1 MALIGQDSIFENVKS
16 NVEQNTADLITRIAN
31 TTVGEKTFSVLERAA
46 APYRDT
52 VAPNLSAALMTA
64 NRNYQSQHKDK
75 SLTELFDY
83 AKKDAVAS
91 SQEYYDNDPSQAWRR
106 KISPGRALVALIGDV
121 KRGEQATDKI
131 NWADASSVES
141 VFTSGSAQFFSGLG
155 DIGFNALDPL
165 FAVAKAGKVAK
176 LEALNR
182 PLTPGGVVK
191 KKVNVGRM
199 ETLVDDI
206 NKAAA
211 DKPSPIK
218 PLFDL
223 IDTGDVLAVQ
233 SYGFVSRSTNPN
245 KLAQALLDANKLGG
259 RQLSAEVAKV
269 AIGDTASF
277 SALTRKYPQVTAQ
290 MNAITGRIDFV
301 ENQIKQIQS
310 TIQPVPKQR
319 GKITLEE
326 IQNIEAFNKKA
337 YTDIKE
343 LQKQK
348 KAIEKKELKPV
359 QEQEAF
365 LGRVGAVPLTDEA
378 AALAAREGGQQ
389 TVFQSAT
396 TSTWSRSELIE
407 SRRARAAALNARG
420 FWNDFGED
428 TPAYASDMFKATKAE
443 ARFIRV
449 VDWFSPSGKLHETPA
464 GIAIIDGI
472 PGHFSQQ
479 EVDSRIRQAVRY
491 GDMTPTQARI
501 ESQRYS
507 RLNYSSERFQYLDKL
522 EEKSFVSILRKQ
534 FPQVSEKFSKEQNE
548 LLYQVVRSMLQ
559 TTRSKRRQDI
569 GDIIDKNYTMVDTR
583 TGKLVVSS
591 HIKNLVEQGA
601 RRIAEKEGTT
611 EITKTH
617 IKLAEKALREN
628 PSLTSQIPNTHF
640 STDLKEIASIVKE
653 NPFLFEDI
661 MRRVADGDV
670 EVLSQVRK
678 HAEGALQ
685 ETPAGG
691 RDLAFDATM
700 AVSKQGYDKVVNAL
714 DTFYTFVWKPTTL
727 LSLKYTTRNVFEG
740 YLRVAASMVD
750 MNSAYGYGW
759 SEMVRGF
766 NEGKLTGAIN
776 AAENMYQRGAARR
789 NTAKFNELNNEL
801 IIADAKIATSAG
813 ALTKDGKK
821 IAKKAINDTYKGIDK
836 SVFKAN
842 DGLSMTIAV
851 VEGRFNSVRKIAE
864 GNAPSPAA
872 IEMNAIYN
880 ELRANVVTNKLG
892 NDFLPI
898 LFDQDFRSAT
908 ARLIQLDAEDGYKA
922 LDYLDEIIANAGSKI
937 AKVNTSKSGPIMKTN
952 KEELQFFLDRVKIH
966 TAHLRTFL
974 DERNA
979 VEGRISQASAKL
991 SPVIKRNFEKDVTL
1005 PGGAKIGGALAGR
1018 SGEAMRGSTSA
1029 HNSSVRLL
1037 DRDIRLTGAHI
1048 LKSGNRS
1055 APIDID
1061 SPMWAAAHAEYVN
1074 NVLMNDIVARKA
1086 VELLNGGMDIK
1097 RVQAELQRFVRS
1109 NDKDALVWKKER
1121 KVDYDNRNERV
1132 PTSWDD
1138 EVDAILEG
1146 QVLLYL
1152 RPVDAF
1158 GDELITKAAN
1168 GTLTAVDSAKI
1179 PKSLRERVQGDTA
1192 ITALNAATMGKNI
1205 VRSIFHFIG
1214 TLPEDHLVRHP
1225 FYNMVYTS
1233 EANRLARMLDAQG
1246 KDPGKYVAQI
1256 RYNASSRAYKELMQ
1270 RMYSVERYTDLATL
1284 MRFVAPFYMAH
1295 QNSSRFW
1302 LGTSIRNP
1310 EVAIGL
1316 AKAYN
1321 APFRGGFVEDEN
1333 GNSVSWSN
1341 PWTSTRNLAIVKI
1354 DSLPI
1359 SKNLKNKI
1367 KDATGQ
1373 DFIGL
1378 PPNQMDVITQ
1388 GQMPI
1393 VQTLGGPVG
1402 QVGGTLFLGWLAD
1415 KTYDPNTVLG
1425 KMGMNVDDF
1434 QKYMMP
1440 YYEKTYGGSITQQ
1453 VTSAINPLTT
1463 NSWVLSALSAVS
1475 EGKIPFPEVEA
1486 RFRTR
1491 KEAAYDALVIE
1502 KTLNGQSISHDELSK
1517 LADERARN
1525 SLYVE
1530 AAFSFGGPVVAGKL
1544 GNEEFREL
1552 NQEYTM
1558 LQKQYGDPDAASIA
1572 FTKIMEE
1579 RYDNPRFVNALTRVI
1594 TTRSASNKFGLWA
1607 TPATSNALMKNKALV
1622 ESIDASYPD
1631 NSIIGAM
1638 FNQGNTAT
1646 DYSPIIDD
1654 NYFSTT
1660 INGKPIRQKLTN
1672 DVERRRTQE
1681 YSQAWETYM
1690 SAVDFI
1696 EADAKSRGIQ
1706 KGTDVYN
1713 EYYGAWKKRA
1723 EDMVATQFPLWGDRN
1738 KGFTQNE
1745 SDNNV
1750 KIIERFLADEK
1761 YMSTV
1766 GNDLGTAQALKKYVE
1781 GREVIIAELEAWRA
1795 ATGTKSIDAK
1805 TNVWFAD
1812 WRDRMVDEIIKQ
1824 NPEFKPIYTRYLQ
1837 DDTFNQLVDY
1847 SS

>member
-1 MALIGQDSIFENVKS
+1 MALIGDNSIFENLKS
-16 NVEQNTADLITRIAN
+16 NVEANTADVITSIAN
-31 TTVGEKTFSVLERAA
+31 TTIGKKTFSALEKAA
-46 APYRDT
+46 EPYRDT
-52 VAPNLSAALMTA
+52 VAPNLTAALMIA
-64 NRNYQSQHKDK
+64 NRNYQNQNKDK

-91 SQEYYDNDPSQAWRR
+91 SQSYYDNDPSQAWRR
-106 KISPGRALVALIGDV
+106 KISPGRALVALIGDI
-121 KRGEQATDKI
+121 REGEQATDKI

-141 VFTSGSAQFFSGLG
+141 VFTSGSAQFYSGLG
-155 DIGFNALDPL
+155 DIGFNLLDPL
-165 FAVAKAGKVAK
+165 LLAGKAAKVAR

-182 PLTPGGVVK
+182 PLTPGGMIK
-191 KKVNVGRM
+191 SKVNTGRM
-199 ETLVDDI
+199 ETIVDDL

-211 DKPSPIK
+211 NKPSPIR

-223 IDTGDVLAVQ
+223 IATGDVLAVQ
-233 SYGFVSRSTNPN
+233 SYGFVSKSTNPG
-245 KLAQALLDANKLGG
+245 KLAQALIDADKIGG
-259 RQLSAEVAKV
+259 RQLSAEVAKIAV
-269 AIGDTASF
+269 GDTASF
-277 SALTRKYPQVTAQ
+277 NALMRKYPQLTAQ
-290 MNAITGRIDFV
+290 MNSITGRIDFV
-301 ENQIKQIQS
+301 ENQIKSIQK

-319 GKITLEE
+319 GKITLQE
-326 IQNIEAFNKKA
+326 IKNIEAFNQKA
-337 YTDIKE
+337 NVKIEE
-343 LQKQK
+343 LKKQK
-348 KAIEKKELKPV
+348 KDIGKKLKPIA
-359 QEQEAF
+359 QKEAF
-365 LGRVGAVPLTDEA
+365 QTRVGAVPLTAEESA
-378 AALAAREGGQQ
+378 VLAREGGQQ

-396 TSTWSRSELIE
+396 TSTWSRSEFIE
-407 SRRARAAALNARG
+407 QRRARAAALNSRG

-428 TPAYASDMFKATKAE
+428 TPAYASEMFKATKSE

-449 VDWFSPSGKLHETPA
+449 VDWFSPNGKLHETPA

-479 EVDSRIRQAVRY
+479 EVNSRLRQAVRY
-491 GDMTPTQARI
+491 GDMTPTEAKKL
-501 ESQRYS
+501 SQVYS
-507 RLNYSSERFQYLDKL
+507 TKNYSSERFQFLDKL

-534 FPQVSEKFSKEQNE
+534 FPELSQKFTKEQNE
-548 LLYQVVRSMLQ
+548 ILYQVVRSMLQ
-559 TTRSKRRQDI
+559 TTRAKRHEQI

-583 TGKLVVSS
+583 TGKLVVSH

-601 RRIAEKEGTT
+601 RRVAEKEGAP
-611 EITKTH
+611 EVTKTH

-628 PSLTSQIPNTHF
+628 PSLTSQIPNNHF
-640 STDLKEIASIVKE
+640 STDLSEIASIVKE
-653 NPFLFEDI
+653 NPFLFQDI
-661 MRRVADGDV
+661 MRRVADGDI
-670 EVLSQVRK
+670 EVLAQVRK
-678 HAEGALQ
+678 YNQGAI
-685 ETPAGG
+685 ENTPSGVTLPFEAAGAIG
-691 RDLAFDATM
+691 
-700 AVSKQGYDKVVNAL
+700 KQGYDKVTNSL

-750 MNSAYGYGW
+750 MNSEFGFGY
-759 SEMVRGF
+759 SEMIRGF
-766 NEGKLTGAIN
+766 NAGKLTGVLDI
-776 AAENMYQRGAARR
+776 AENIYQRGSARR
-789 NTAKFNELNNEL
+789 NTGKFNDLNNEL
-801 IIADAKIATSAG
+801 IIADAKIATSVG

-821 IAKKAINDTYKGIDK
+821 IASKAIKDTSKGINK
-836 SVFKAN
+836 SLLKAN
-842 DGLSMTIAV
+842 DGLSMTIAI
-851 VEGRFNSVRKIAE
+851 VEGRFRAVKKMAE
-864 GNAPSPAA
+864 GTAPAPVAKE
-872 IEMNAIYN
+872 INKIYKS
-880 ELRANVVTNKLG
+880 LRKSIVVNQPG
-892 NDFLPI
+892 RDFLPT
-898 LFDQDFRSAT
+898 LFDEDFRAAT
-908 ARLIQLDAEDGYKA
+908 ARLIQLDAEEGYKA
-922 LDYLDEIIANAGSKI
+922 LDYLDKVIANATSNISK
-937 AKVNTSKSGPIMKTN
+937 VDTSKSGPILKTH
-952 KEELQFFLDRVKIH
+952 KEELAFYLDRVKIH
-966 TAHLRTFL
+966 TSHLRTFL

-979 VEGRISQASAKL
+979 ISGNIARASGKIKPTL
-991 SPVIKRNFEKDVTL
+991 KRNFEKDITL
-1005 PGGAKIGGALAGR
+1005 VGGAKIGGSLSGK

-1061 SPMWAAAHAEYVN
+1061 SSMWASAHTEYIN
-1074 NVLMNDIVARKA
+1074 SVLMNDVVAKQAIDMFANGASIKA
-1086 VELLNGGMDIK
+1086 
-1097 RVQAELQRFVRS
+1097 VQAELHRFVKS
-1109 NDKDALVWKKER
+1109 NDKNALVWKKER
-1121 KVDYDNRNERV
+1121 RVDYENRNERV
-1132 PTSWDD
+1132 PTSWSD
-1138 EVDAILEG
+1138 EVDAIIEG

-1158 GDELITKAAN
+1158 GDELMIKASR
-1168 GTLTAVDSAKI
+1168 GELTATDSSTI
-1179 PKSLRERVQGDTA
+1179 PMSLRERVQGDTA
-1192 ITALNAATMGKNI
+1192 ITALNGATLGKNI
-1205 VRSIFHFIG
+1205 VRTIFHFIG
-1214 TLPEDHLVRHP
+1214 TLPEDHLIRHP

-1233 EANRLARMLDAQG
+1233 EANRLAKMLDVQG
-1246 KDPGKYVAQI
+1246 KDPGAYVAQI
-1256 RYNASSRAYKELMQ
+1256 RYNATSRAYKELMQ

-1333 GNSVSWSN
+1333 GDSVSWSN
-1341 PWTSTRNLAIVKI
+1341 PWTSSRNLAVVKI

-1367 KDATGQ
+1367 KDSTGQ

-1388 GQMPI
+1388 GQIPI
-1393 VQTLGGPVG
+1393 LQTLGGPVG

-1425 KMGMNVDDF
+1425 KMSMNVDDF
-1434 QKYMMP
+1434 QRYIMP
-1440 YYEKTYGGSITQQ
+1440 FYEKTYGGSIMSQ
-1453 VTSAINPLTT
+1453 VGSAVNPLTT
-1463 NSWVLSALSAVS
+1463 NSWVLSGLSAVS
-1475 EGKIPFPEVEA
+1475 EGKLPFPEVEA
-1486 RFRTR
+1486 RFRAR
-1491 KEAAYDALVIE
+1491 KEAAYDAIVIE
-1502 KTLNGQSISHDELSK
+1502 KTLNNQSINHDEISD

-1530 AAFSFGGPVVAGKL
+1530 AAFSFAGPVVAGKL
-1544 GNEEFREL
+1544 GNEQFRQL

-1558 LQKQYGDPDAASIA
+1558 LQKQYGDPDSASIA
-1572 FTKIMEE
+1572 FTKIIEE
-1579 RYDNPRFVNALTRVI
+1579 RYNNPRYVDAITRVV
-1594 TTRSASNKFGLWA
+1594 TTRSSSNKFGLWA
-1607 TPATSNALMKNKALV
+1607 NPLTSNALMKNKSLV
-1622 ESIDASYPD
+1622 ESIDSSYPD
-1631 NSIIGAM
+1631 NSIIGVM

-1672 DVERRRTQE
+1672 DVERRRAQQ

-1690 SAVDFI
+1690 NAIDFI
-1696 EADAKSRGIQ
+1696 EDDAKTRGIQ

-1723 EDMVATQFPLWGDRN
+1723 EDMVSKQFPLWGDRN

-1750 KIIERFLADEK
+1750 KVIERFLADEK

-1766 GNDLGTAQALKKYVE
+1766 GKDLGSAQALKQYVE
-1781 GREVIIAELEAWRA
+1781 GREVIIAELEAWRI

-1812 WRDRMVDEIIKQ
+1812 WRDRMVDEIIRQ
-1824 NPEFKPIYTRYLQ
+1824 HPEFKPIYTRYLQ

>member
-1 MALIGQDSIFENVKS
+1 MALIGRDSIFENIKS
-16 NVEQNTADLITRIAN
+16 NVEQNTADVITSIAN
-31 TTVGEKTFSVLERAA
+31 TTVGKKTFEVLERAA
-46 APYRDT
+46 EPYRDT
-52 VAPNLSAALMTA
+52 VAPNLTAALMVA
-64 NRNYQSQHKDK
+64 NRNYQNQNKNK

-121 KRGEQATDKI
+121 RSGEQATDKI
-131 NWADASSVES
+131 NWADVSSVES

-155 DIGFNALDPL
+155 DIGFNMLDPL

-176 LEALNR
+176 IEALNR

-191 KKVNVGRM
+191 AKVNTGRM

-211 DKPSPIK
+211 NKPSPIK

-233 SYGFVSRSTNPN
+233 SYGFVSRSSNPN
-245 KLAQALLDANKLGG
+245 KLAQALLDANQIGG
-259 RQLSAEVAKV
+259 RQLSAEVAKI

-277 SALTRKYPQVTAQ
+277 NALVRKYPQLTAQ
-290 MNAITGRIDFV
+290 MNAVTGRIDFV
-301 ENQIKQIQS
+301 ENQIKSIQN
-310 TIQPVPKQR
+310 TIQPVPTKR
-319 GKITLEE
+319 GKLTVEE
-326 IQNIEAFNKKA
+326 IKNIEAFNKKA
-337 YTDIKE
+337 NAEIKE
-343 LQKQK
+343 LKKQK
-348 KAIEKKELKPV
+348 KAAEKELKPLAR
-359 QEQEAF
+359 EEAF
-365 LGRVGAVPLTDEA
+365 QSRVGAVPLSAEESA
-378 AALAAREGGQQ
+378 VLAREGGQQ

-396 TSTWSRSELIE
+396 TSTWSRSEFIE
-407 SRRARAAALNARG
+407 QRRARSAALNARG

-428 TPAYASDMFKATKAE
+428 TPTYANEMFQATKGE

-449 VDWFSPSGKLHETPA
+449 VDWFSPNGKLHETPA

-479 EVDSRIRQAVRY
+479 EVDSRIRAAVRK
-491 GDMTPTQARI
+491 GDMTVAEAKRW
-501 ESQRYS
+501 SQSYS
-507 RLNYSSERFQYLDKL
+507 KKNESSERFQFLDKL
-522 EEKSFVSILRKQ
+522 EERSFVGILKKQ
-534 FPQVSEKFSKEQNE
+534 FPELAEKFTTEQNE

-559 TTRSKRRQDI
+559 TTRAKRREQI

-601 RRIAEKEGTT
+601 KRIAEKEGAP
-611 EITKTH
+611 EVTKTH

-640 STDLKEIASIVKE
+640 STDLNEVASIVRE
-653 NPFLFEDI
+653 NPFLFQDV

-670 EVLSQVRK
+670 EVLAQVRK
-678 HAEGALQ
+678 YNEGAVQ
-685 ETPAGG
+685 STPSGISLPFEAAG
-691 RDLAFDATM
+691 
-700 AVSKQGYDKVVNAL
+700 AVGKQGYDKVVNAL

-766 NEGKLTGAIN
+766 NAGKLTGAIN
-776 AAENMYQRGAARR
+776 AVENVVERSQ
-789 NTAKFNELNNEL
+789 AKSASRKFDDLNNEL
-801 IIADAKIATSAG
+801 VISDAKIYTSVG
-813 ALTKDGKK
+813 PLTKSGKK
-821 IAKKAINDTYKGIDK
+821 IASKAIADTRKAADKG
-836 SVFKAN
+836 VFQAN

-851 VEGRFNSVRKIAE
+851 VEGRFRAVNKIAE

-872 IEMNAIYN
+872 IEINSVYN
-880 ELRANVVTNKLG
+880 DLRNKIVSG
-892 NDFLPI
+892 QPGGDFLPK
-898 LFDQDFRSAT
+898 LFDEDFRSAT
-908 ARLIQLDAEDGYKA
+908 ARLIQLDPEDGYAA
-922 LDYLDEIIANAGSKI
+922 LKYLDEIIDEASQKI
-937 AKVNTSKSGPIMKTN
+937 NKVNTSRSGPIMKTH
-952 KEELQFFLDRVKIH
+952 KEELGFFLDRVKIH

-979 VEGRISQASAKL
+979 IGGKIVEASGKIKP
-991 SPVIKRNFEKDVTL
+991 SIKRSFEKDITL
-1005 PGGAKIGGALAGR
+1005 PGGATIGGALSGK

-1029 HNSSVRLL
+1029 HNSSIRLL
-1037 DRDIRLTGAHI
+1037 DRDIRVTGAHI

-1061 SPMWAAAHAEYVN
+1061 SSMWASAHAEYIN
-1074 NVLMNDIVARKA
+1074 NVVMNDVVARKA
-1086 VELLNGGMDIK
+1086 VEMFANGASIQK
-1097 RVQAELQRFVRS
+1097 VQAELQRFVKS
-1109 NDKDALVWKKER
+1109 NDKDALIWRRER
-1121 KVDYDNRNERV
+1121 KVDYENRNEMV
-1132 PTSWDD
+1132 PTSWKD
-1138 EVDAILEG
+1138 EVDAIIEG

-1158 GDELITKAAN
+1158 GDELMIKAAR
-1168 GTLTAVDSAKI
+1168 GGLTAADSSKI
-1179 PKSLRERVQGDTA
+1179 PMSLRERVQGDTA

-1205 VRSIFHFIG
+1205 VRTIFHFIG
-1214 TLPEDHLVRHP
+1214 TLPEDHLIRHP

-1233 EANRLARMLDAQG
+1233 EANRLAKMLDAQG
-1246 KDPGKYVAQI
+1246 KDPGAYAAQI
-1256 RYNASSRAYKELMQ
+1256 RYNATSRAYKELMQ

-1310 EVAIGL
+1310 EVAIAL

-1341 PWTSTRNLAIVKI
+1341 PWTSSRNLAIVKI

-1378 PPNQMDVITQ
+1378 PPSQMDVITQ
-1388 GQMPI
+1388 GQVPI

-1440 YYEKTYGGSITQQ
+1440 YYEKTYGGSIASQ
-1453 VTSAINPLTT
+1453 VSSAINPLTT
-1463 NSWVLSALSAVS
+1463 NSWILSGLSAVS

-1486 RFRTR
+1486 RFRAR

-1502 KTLNGQSISHDELSK
+1502 STLNGQSIGHDKLSEM
-1517 LADERARN
+1517 ADERARN

-1544 GNEEFREL
+1544 GNEQFRQL

-1572 FTKIMEE
+1572 FTKIIEE
-1579 RYDNPRFVNALTRVI
+1579 RYNNPRYVDAITRVV

-1607 TPATSNALMKNKALV
+1607 TPATSNALMKNKSLV
-1622 ESIDASYPD
+1622 ESVDASYPD
-1631 NSIIGAM
+1631 NSIIGVM

-1672 DVERRRTQE
+1672 DVERRRTQQ

-1690 SAVDFI
+1690 NAVDFI
-1696 EADAKSRGIQ
+1696 EQDAKSRGIQ

-1723 EDMVATQFPLWGDRN
+1723 EDMVAKQFPLWGDRN

-1750 KIIERFLADEK
+1750 KVIERFLADEK

-1766 GNDLGTAQALKKYVE
+1766 GNDLGSAQALKKYVE

-1812 WRDRMVDEIIKQ
+1812 WRDRMVDEIIRQ
-1824 NPEFKPIYTRYLQ
+1824 HPEFKPIYTRYLQ
-1837 DDTFNQLVDY
+1837 DDTYNQLVDY

>member
-1 MALIGQDSIFENVKS
+1 MALTGDNSIFEGLKS
-16 NVEQNTADLITRIAN
+16 NVESNTADLITRIAN
-31 TTVGEKTFSVLERAA
+31 TSAGEKAFGALEIFAK
-46 APYRDT
+46 PYRDWE
-52 VAPNLSAALMTA
+52 APKLSAAIMLA
-64 NRNYQSQHKDK
+64 NSRYRNQHKDK

-83 AKKDAVAS
+83 AQKDAVAS

-121 KRGEQATDKI
+121 KSGTQATDKI
-131 NWADASSVES
+131 DWANASSVES
-141 VFTSGSAQFFSGLG
+141 VFTSGSAQFYSGLG
-155 DIGFNALDPL
+155 DIGFNILDPL
-165 FAVAKAGKVAK
+165 LLAGKVAKVAK

-191 KKVNVGRM
+191 SKVNTGRM
-199 ETLVDDI
+199 ETIVDDL

-211 DKPSPIK
+211 NKPSPIT
-218 PLFDL
+218 PLFNL
-223 IDTGDVLAVQ
+223 IATGDVLAVQ
-233 SYGFVSRSTNPN
+233 SYGFVSKSTNPE
-245 KLAQALLDANKLGG
+245 KLAQALIDADKIGG
-259 RQLSAEVAKV
+259 RQLSAEVAKIAV
-269 AIGDTASF
+269 GDTAAF
-277 SALTRKYPQVTAQ
+277 SAMTRKYPQLTAQ
-290 MNAITGRIDFV
+290 MNSITGRIDFV
-301 ENQIKQIQS
+301 ENQIKDIQG

-319 GKITLEE
+319 GKITVEE
-326 IQNIEAFNKKA
+326 IKNIEAFNKKA
-337 YTDIKE
+337 NAEVKE
-343 LQKQK
+343 LKKQK
-348 KAIEKKELKPV
+348 KAIEKELKPV
-359 QEQEAF
+359 AREEAF
-365 LGRVGAVPLTDEA
+365 QTRVGAVPLTAEESA
-378 AALAAREGGQQ
+378 VLAREGGQQ
-389 TVFQSAT
+389 TVFQSASS
-396 TSTWSRSELIE
+396 STWSRSEFIE
-407 SRRARAAALNARG
+407 QRRARAAALNSRG

-428 TPAYASDMFKATKAE
+428 TPAYASEMFQATKAE

-449 VDWFSPSGKLHETPA
+449 VDWFSPNGKLHETPA

-479 EVDSRIRQAVRY
+479 EVNSRLRQAVRY
-491 GDMTPTQARI
+491 GDMTPTEAKRL
-501 ESQRYS
+501 SQVYS
-507 RLNYSSERFQYLDKL
+507 TKNYSSERFQFLDKL
-522 EEKSFVSILRKQ
+522 EERSFVAILRKQ
-534 FPQVSEKFSKEQNE
+534 FPEFSQKFSKEQNE
-548 LLYQVVRSMLQ
+548 MLYQVVRSMLQ
-559 TTRSKRRQDI
+559 TTRNKRHEQI

-583 TGKLVVSS
+583 TGKLVVSH

-601 RRIAEKEGTT
+601 KRIAEKEGAPEVTRLHRK
-611 EITKTH
+611 E
-617 IKLAEKALREN
+617 AEKALREN

-640 STDLKEIASIVKE
+640 STDLSEIASIVKE
-653 NPFLFEDI
+653 NPFLFQDI
-661 MRRVADGDV
+661 MRRVADGDT
-670 EVLSQVRK
+670 EVLAQVRK
-678 HAEGALQ
+678 YNEGAAQ
-685 ETPAGG
+685 STPSGITLPFEAAGAVG
-691 RDLAFDATM
+691 R
-700 AVSKQGYDKVVNAL
+700 QGYDAVVNAL

-740 YLRVAASMVD
+740 YLRVAASMID
-750 MNSAYGYGW
+750 MNSQLGYGW
-759 SEMVRGF
+759 SEMARGF
-766 NEGKLTGAIN
+766 NAGKLTGAVDI
-776 AAENMYQRGAARR
+776 AENIYQRGSARR
-789 NTAKFNELNNEL
+789 NSGRFNDLNNEL
-801 IIADAKIATSAG
+801 IIADAKISTSVG

-821 IAKKAINDTYKGIDK
+821 IAAKAIKDTGKGIDK
-836 SVFKAN
+836 SLLKAN
-842 DGLSMTIAV
+842 DGLSMTIAI
-851 VEGRFNSVRKIAE
+851 VEGRFRAVSKMAE

-872 IEMNAIYN
+872 TEINLIYSDLRNAI
-880 ELRANVVTNKLG
+880 VVNQPGG
-892 NDFLPI
+892 NFLPM
-898 LFDQDFRSAT
+898 LFDEDFRAAT
-908 ARLIQLDAEDGYKA
+908 ARLIQLDPEEAYKA
-922 LDYLDEIIANAGSKI
+922 LDHLDTVIANAAGKI
-937 AKVNTSKSGPIMKTN
+937 NKVNTSKSGPIVKTH
-952 KEELQFFLDRVKIH
+952 KEELAFYLDRVKVH
-966 TAHLRTFL
+966 TSHLRTFL

-979 VEGRISQASAKL
+979 ISGNIARASGKIK
-991 SPVIKRNFEKDVTL
+991 PTIKRNFEKDVTL
-1005 PGGAKIGGALAGR
+1005 VGGSKIGGSLAGK

-1029 HNSSVRLL
+1029 NNSSVRLL

-1061 SPMWAAAHAEYVN
+1061 NSMWASAHTEYVN
-1074 NVLMNDIVARKA
+1074 SVLMNDVVAKRA
-1086 VELLNGGMDIK
+1086 IDMFANGAGIQQ
-1097 RVQAELQRFVRS
+1097 VQAELRRFVKS

-1121 KVDYDNRNERV
+1121 AVDFKNRNERV
-1132 PTSWDD
+1132 PTSWND
-1138 EVDAILEG
+1138 EVDAIIEG

-1158 GDELITKAAN
+1158 GDDLMIKASK
-1168 GTLTAVDSAKI
+1168 GELTAIDSSTI
-1179 PKSLRERVQGDTA
+1179 PMSLRERVQGDTA
-1192 ITALNAATMGKNI
+1192 ITALNGASIGKNI
-1205 VRSIFHFIG
+1205 VRTIFHFIG
-1214 TLPEDHLVRHP
+1214 TLPEDHLIRHP

-1233 EANRLARMLDAQG
+1233 EANRLAKMLDAQG
-1246 KDPGKYVAQI
+1246 KDPGAYAAQI

-1310 EVAIGL
+1310 EVAIAL
-1316 AKAYN
+1316 AKGFN

-1341 PWTSTRNLAIVKI
+1341 PWTSSRNLAIVKI

-1359 SKNLKNKI
+1359 GKGLKEKI
-1367 KDATGQ
+1367 KNSTGQ

-1378 PPNQMDVITQ
+1378 SPNQMDVITQ
-1388 GQMPI
+1388 GQVPI
-1393 VQTLGGPVG
+1393 LQTLGGPVG
-1402 QVGGTLFLGWLAD
+1402 QVGGTLFLGWLSD
-1415 KTYDPNTVLG
+1415 KTYDPSSVLG

-1434 QKYMMP
+1434 QRYMMP
-1440 YYEKTYGGSITQQ
+1440 FYEKTYGGSVASQ
-1453 VTSAINPLTT
+1453 VGSAVNPLTT
-1463 NSWVLSALSAVS
+1463 NSWVLSGLSAVS

-1491 KEAAYDALVIE
+1491 KEAAYDAIVIE
-1502 KTLNGQSISHDELSK
+1502 KTLNNQSINHDEVSD
-1517 LADERARN
+1517 LADKRARN

-1530 AAFSFGGPVVAGKL
+1530 AAFSFAGPVVAGKL
-1544 GNEEFREL
+1544 GNEQFRQL

-1558 LQKQYGDPDAASIA
+1558 LQKQYGDPDSASVA
-1572 FTKIMEE
+1572 FTKIIED
-1579 RYDNPRFVNALTRVI
+1579 RYNNPRYVDAITRVV
-1594 TTRSASNKFGLWA
+1594 TTRSSSNKFGLWA
-1607 TPATSNALMKNKALV
+1607 NPLTSNALMKNKSLV
-1622 ESIDASYPD
+1622 ESVDASYPD
-1631 NSIIGAM
+1631 NSIVGVM
-1638 FNQGNTAT
+1638 FNQGNTAN

-1672 DVERRRTQE
+1672 DVERRRAQQ

-1690 SAVDFI
+1690 NAIDFI
-1696 EADAKSRGIQ
+1696 EDDAKTRGIQ

-1750 KIIERFLADEK
+1750 KVIERFLADEK

-1766 GNDLGTAQALKKYVE
+1766 GNDLGSAQALKQYVE

-1812 WRDRMVDEIIKQ
+1812 WRDRMVDEIIRQ
-1824 NPEFKPIYTRYLQ
+1824 HPEFKPVYTRYLQ